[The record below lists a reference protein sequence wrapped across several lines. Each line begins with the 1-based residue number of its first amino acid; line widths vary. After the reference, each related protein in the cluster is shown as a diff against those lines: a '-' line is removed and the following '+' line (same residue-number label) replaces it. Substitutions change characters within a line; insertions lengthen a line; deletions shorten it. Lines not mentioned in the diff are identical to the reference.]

1 MSKTVDERVVEMR
14 FDNQQFERNVQTSM
28 STLDKLKQSLKLTEA
43 SKGLQDVD
51 SAAKRVDMSGLG
63 NAVESVKARFSALQV
78 MGVTALANITNSAV
92 NAGKQMLSALTVEP
106 IKAGFQEY
114 ETQMNA
120 VQTILANTQK
130 EGTNVKVVNKALD
143 ELNTYADK
151 TIYNF
156 TEMTRNIGTFTAA
169 GVKLDTSVSAIKG
182 IANLAAVSGSTSQ
195 QASTAM
201 YQLSQAIASG
211 TVKLQDW
218 NSVVNAGMGGQVFQD
233 ALIRTAEHLGTGA
246 KAAIKA
252 QGSFR
257 ESLKDGWLTTE
268 VLTQT
273 LDQFSTAADT
283 QKEYEAAVAKF
294 VKQGYSKE
302 EAKQMADMAKTAG
315 EAATKVKTF
324 TQLIDTL
331 KEALGSGWTTSW
343 RILIGDFE
351 EAKNLWTDVSDY
363 FSEAINKS
371 SEARNKLLQGWADGG
386 GRTMAIEGIKN
397 SFDGLL
403 SVIKPIKEAFR
414 EVFPPTTAKQLLSIT
429 EKFKNLTEKFKIGS
443 ETADKLKRTFK
454 GVFSILD
461 LGKKAITALI
471 KPFATLAG
479 SKGISSFADLLLSI
493 TASIGDFF
501 TALNEGAGA
510 GKFFSTISGTLSK
523 TFGGI
528 SKIFESAT
536 KGIRGFGDIFSK
548 VCSGIAKFAGK
559 IGNGLKVAF
568 SWLTENVSIKDVFAG
583 LIGSGAFVSI
593 KKFSSLIDKIKDAL
607 ENLFGKKDGG
617 GSGLSEIKEKFSDIL
632 SSVKES
638 IQSFTAGIKIGSLL
652 MIAVAI
658 GILSASL
665 KTIAKLKFADVS
677 KGLFA
682 IGVMLTMLS
691 ASFKALIKSLDK
703 FNSKGIV
710 KSAFSLVLIAAAIK
724 ILASAMAQIGKL
736 SMGEIAKGLLGLGG
750 ALLELAIA
758 AKIMNAVKIP
768 VSTAVTLLA
777 LAVSCRLIAKS
788 LADFGSMSW
797 GQIGRGLVA
806 MGGALLELA
815 GIAILLGYFT
825 GPGAILGAAAVL
837 VLSLSLRKIAAGLK
851 DFGSMSWDE
860 IKRGLVAMGGALLE
874 LKVALGNAGIIAGF
888 GKVLTATAFVIIT
901 ACLDTLADALQK
913 FGSMSWDEIK
923 HGLVAMGGALLELK
937 VALGNAGII
946 AGFGKVLTATAFV
959 TITSCLSDLADA
971 LESFGSMSWDEIKR
985 GLVAMGGA
993 LLELK
998 VTLNNAGIISGFGK
1012 ILTASS
1018 FVIITSCLS
1027 DLADALQKFGSMS
1040 WDEITRGLVAMGGA
1054 LLELKV
1060 ALGNAG
1066 IIAGIGKNL
1075 SAASFVI
1082 LTSCLDDL
1090 SQAMVKFGSMSWD
1103 EIKRGLVAM
1112 GGALLELKVAIGSSG
1127 ILSSIAKEM
1136 SANSFSSLIDSLDGL
1151 VEAFERFASL
1161 SWDEVKSGLAAMGGA
1176 LGELALGGF
1185 LNTLSGIGASA
1196 IAEVAAPLGTLAD
1209 SVKKWSNVTV
1219 PEGLG
1224 EQLGTLAS
1232 GIRKFTFDG
1241 MGASALSECAAPLG
1255 TLADSVTKW
1264 SNVTVPEGLG
1274 EQLGTL
1280 ASGIRKFT
1288 FDGMGAKTIAECA
1301 SPLGQ
1306 LADSIRKWSDVTVPD
1321 GIGDNLA
1328 TLAAGIKAFS
1338 FAFMGGWSLST
1349 ITGPLGDLV
1358 DDIKK
1363 WKDVTI
1369 PVTLSDNL
1377 TSLASGIKSLSFA
1390 FMGGWSLAAITGPL
1404 GDLAGSIKKWTD
1416 VTVPAG
1422 FKDNLKNIADGIKEF
1437 GLLDVAKLSIIDGPL
1452 STLGTALKNIGSISG
1467 TGENLVTFAN
1477 NIKSCIGN
1485 LTGLDISAANTASS
1499 TIATLVKVIKDV
1511 NGTSVGNVAAFV
1523 TAANSLNNIKIGKIN
1538 VDTNGIA
1545 SAVSAIKNAMN
1556 SMSTEISSKK
1566 SSLESAMKTA
1576 VSGLGKA
1583 ATSKK
1588 NDVNSAGK
1596 ALGKAVADG
1605 IKDKE
1610 SSVKSA
1616 GKTLASKGSDGV
1628 KDKKSSFNS
1637 AGKNLGEGLVE
1648 GINSKQQAAYD
1659 AGYALGQ
1666 KAVQGEKDGQKSK
1679 SPSKLTI
1686 KAGKWLGEGL
1696 IIGMRKMS
1704 NLVYRSGYDLGET
1717 AVNSMSSTIS
1727 RIADIFNSDIDA
1739 QPTIRPVVD
1748 LSNIESGARSIGEM
1762 LNVDPSVG
1770 MMANIGSINSMM
1782 RRRQNGSNDDVVT
1795 AIKDLGRKISNR
1807 SGDTYNFGD
1816 FTYSDG
1822 SEVSDAIK
1830 TLVRAARME
1839 RRT

>member
-92 NAGKQMLSALTVEP
+92 NAGKQMISALTIEP

-169 GVKLDTSVSAIKG
+169 GVKLDTSVSSIKG

-246 KAAIKA
+246 KAAVKA
-252 QGSFR
+252 NGSFR
-257 ESLKDGWLTTE
+257 ESLQTGWLTTE

-273 LDQFSTAADT
+273 LDQFATAADT
-283 QKEYEAAVAKF
+283 QEEYEAAVKKF
-294 VKQGYSKE
+294 VDQGYSKE

-351 EAKNLWTDVSDY
+351 EAKSLWTDVSDY
-363 FSEAINKS
+363 FSDAINKS

-397 SFDGLL
+397 AFDGLL

-414 EVFPPTTAKQLLSIT
+414 EVFPPTTSKQLLTIT
-429 EKFKNLTEKFKIGS
+429 ENFKKLTEKFKIGS

-461 LGKKAITALI
+461 IGKKAITALI

-510 GKFFSTISGTLSK
+510 GKFFSTISETLSK

-548 VCSGIAKFAGK
+548 VCSGIAKIAGK
-559 IGNGLKVAF
+559 IRDVIADAF
-568 SWLTENVSIKDVFAG
+568 GWISEHVSIGDVFAG
-583 LIGSGAFVSI
+583 LAGGGIFVTL
-593 KKFSSLIDKIKDAL
+593 KKFSGLIDKIKDTIGSIFDKGEKLRSGIADQFKEIL
-607 ENLFGKKDGG
+607 GKVHD
-617 GSGLSEIKEKFSDIL
+617 SLDA
-632 SSVKES
+632 
-638 IQSFTAGIKIGSLL
+638 FTTGIKISSLVS
-652 MIAVAI
+652 IAIAI
-658 GILSASL
+658 GILTASL
-665 KTIAKLKFADVS
+665 KTISQIKADDIAKSLT
-677 KGLFA
+677 A
-682 IGVMLTMLS
+682 IGIMMKELS
-691 ASFKALIKSLDK
+691 STLKSLTK
-703 FNSKGIV
+703 TIKANGAKGIV
-710 KSAFSLVLIAAAIK
+710 KTAFALVLMAAAIK
-724 ILASAMAQIGKL
+724 IMAGAIEKLSKLSLSEIGKGL
-736 SMGEIAKGLLGLGG
+736 AGVGGGLGELCAAVKIIDKTKISLKTSVALIALAYSCKLLGDALQKFATLSWSEIGRGLTAMGG
-750 ALLELAIA
+750 ALAELVASVSVLGKFGGGKSILGAVGILIVVKSLEDMADGLKSFAEMEWDEIGRGLTA
-758 AKIMNAVKIP
+758 MGGALVE
-768 VSTAVTLLA
+768 VSGV
-777 LAVSCRLIAKS
+777 LIALGKIAGFSS
-788 LADFGSMSW
+788 LFAAGSIAIVIDGLDDLADAFKDFGSMEWGEIGRAATSMGAALLEVAGISGALGKLAGLSGIFGAGTILIAVQGLSDLYDAFKDFGSMSW
-797 GQIGRGLVA
+797 SEIGRGLTAMGGALLEVGGISGALGYITGFAGILGGAALWVAIQGLGDLADAFKKFGSMSWSEIGRGLVA
-806 MGGALLELA
+806 MGGALLEVGGISGGLGALVGIA
-815 GIAILLGYFT
+815 GII
-825 GPGAILGAAAVL
+825 GAGTIWVAVQ
-837 VLSLSLRKIAAGLK
+837 GLDDLANALK
-851 DFGSMSWDE
+851 KFGSMEWDE
-860 IKRGLVAMGGALLE
+860 IGRGLTAMGGALAE
-874 LKVALGNAGIIAGF
+874 IAYGS
-888 GKVLTATAFVIIT
+888 
-901 ACLDTLADALQK
+901 LA
-913 FGSMSWDEIK
+913 
-923 HGLVAMGGALLELK
+923 
-937 VALGNAGII
+937 
-946 AGFGKVLTATAFV
+946 
-959 TITSCLSDLADA
+959 
-971 LESFGSMSWDEIKR
+971 
-985 GLVAMGGA
+985 
-993 LLELK
+993 
-998 VTLNNAGIISGFGK
+998 
-1012 ILTASS
+1012 
-1018 FVIITSCLS
+1018 
-1027 DLADALQKFGSMS
+1027 
-1040 WDEITRGLVAMGGA
+1040 
-1054 LLELKV
+1054 
-1060 ALGNAG
+1060 
-1066 IIAGIGKNL
+1066 
-1075 SAASFVI
+1075 
-1082 LTSCLDDL
+1082 
-1090 SQAMVKFGSMSWD
+1090 
-1103 EIKRGLVAM
+1103 
-1112 GGALLELKVAIGSSG
+1112 
-1127 ILSSIAKEM
+1127 
-1136 SANSFSSLIDSLDGL
+1136 
-1151 VEAFERFASL
+1151 
-1161 SWDEVKSGLAAMGGA
+1161 
-1176 LGELALGGF
+1176 
-1185 LNTLSGIGASA
+1185 NTLSGLGAVAIAEVAKPLGDLADSVKKWKDVTVPEGIGLQLSALASGVLSFTFDGAGASA
-1196 IAEVAAPLGTLAD
+1196 IAEVAGPLGVMADSVKKWSDVVVPENLGTQCGQLAEGVRKFTFSGLGAGGLAEAAGPLGTLAD
-1209 SVKKWSNVTV
+1209 SVKKWDGVTI

-1224 EQLGTLAS
+1224 
-1232 GIRKFTFDG
+1232 
-1241 MGASALSECAAPLG
+1241 
-1255 TLADSVTKW
+1255 
-1264 SNVTVPEGLG
+1264 
-1274 EQLGTL
+1274 
-1280 ASGIRKFT
+1280 
-1288 FDGMGAKTIAECA
+1288 
-1301 SPLGQ
+1301 GQ
-1306 LADSIRKWSDVTVPD
+1306 LT
-1321 GIGDNLA
+1321 NLA
-1328 TLAAGIKAFS
+1328 TGIKSFS
-1338 FAFMGGWSLST
+1338 FAFAGGWSIST
-1349 ITGPLGDLV
+1349 VIEPLGNLV
-1358 DDIKK
+1358 DSVNK
-1363 WKDVTI
+1363 WKNVTI
-1369 PVTLSDNL
+1369 PATLSTDL
-1377 TSLASGIKSLSFA
+1377 TSLATGVKAFSPA
-1390 FMGGWSLAAITGPL
+1390 FMGAWSLDAVIGPL
-1404 GDLAGSIKKWTD
+1404 GDLAGSIKKWAE

-1437 GLLDVAKLSIIDGPL
+1437 GLLDVAKLSMIDGPL

-1467 TGENLVTFAN
+1467 TGENLVTFTT

-1485 LTGLDISAANTASS
+1485 LTGLDTSAANTASS
-1499 TIATLVKVIKDV
+1499 TINKIVETVKKV

-1538 VDTNGIA
+1538 ADTKGLS
-1545 SAVSAIKNAMN
+1545 SAVSAIKNAMS
-1556 SMSTEISSKK
+1556 SMSKEISSKK

-1583 ATSKK
+1583 ASSKK
-1588 NDVNSAGK
+1588 NNVKSAGK
-1596 ALGKAVADG
+1596 TLGKAVADG
-1605 IKDKE
+1605 IKDKQ

-1616 GKTLASKGSDGV
+1616 GKTLASKGASGI
-1628 KDKKSSFNS
+1628 KDKKSSFKS

-1666 KAVQGEKDGQKSK
+1666 KAVQGEKDGQKSN

-1704 NLVYRSGYDLGET
+1704 NLVYSSGYALGET
-1717 AVNSMSSTIS
+1717 AVNSMSSTIAH
-1727 RIADIFNSDIDA
+1727 IADIFSSDIDA

-1748 LSNIESGARSIGEM
+1748 LSNVESGARSIGEM
-1762 LNVDPSVG
+1762 FNANPSVG

-1782 RRRQNGSNDDVVT
+1782 NRRQNGSNDDVVT
-1795 AIKDLGRKISNR
+1795 AIKDLGRKISDR

-1830 TLVRAARME
+1830 TLVRAARIE
-1839 RRT
+1839 RRN